1 MGKALQIRVSAVTW
15 NEDLLEKLW
24 PQLTELAFSVPHSH
38 NKRGVFEMVQCLK
51 DGLHFVDWSKE
62 RKEKLGPHI
71 IEAADIMQK
80 LENALANW
88 NPHEAN
94 KLSDQLEDVL
104 STLEQN
110 YI

>member
-24 PQLTELAFSVPHSH
+24 PQLSELAFALPHD
-38 NKRGVFEMVQCLK
+38 KRGVVEMVQCLS
-51 DGLHFVDWSKE
+51 DGLDFTKWPTE
-62 RKEKLGPHI
+62 RKEKLGPNI
-71 IEAADIMQK
+71 KQAVQIVRK
-80 LENALANW
+80 LESALADW
-88 NPHEAN
+88 DPREAN

-104 STLEQN
+104 NDLEKN